1 MPFPN
6 AKELT
11 MAGAKI
17 VNSATAQAGDLG
29 AINLASGQRLSMRL
43 WRDEEP
49 HPKTAVRRDY
59 ETVGFVISGK
69 AELIIAGEATLL
81 AAGDSWVV
89 PAGAEHTYRIV
100 EKFTAIEAT
109 APPTHGS
116 HTGANADPTEETAM
130 DDDHL
135 DMAVAGLRR
144 EIASARDRLSRPA
157 ESGDRNGQ
165 AALMEMEIR
174 LARYEAE
181 QLKRASDFG
190 K

>member
-11 MAGAKI
+11 MAGAGI

-29 AINLASGQRLSMRL
+29 VIHLASGQRVSMRL

-49 HPKTAVRRDY
+49 HHKAAVRRDY
-59 ETVGFVISGK
+59 ESVGYVISGK
-69 AELIIAGEATLL
+69 AELIIEGEATLL
-81 AAGDSWVV
+81 AAGDSWIVL
-89 PAGAEHTYRIV
+89 AGAEHTYRIV

-116 HTGANADPTEETAM
+116 HTGANAGPTEETAM

-144 EIASARDRLSRPA
+144 E
-157 ESGDRNGQ
+157 
-165 AALMEMEIR
+165 
-174 LARYEAE
+174 
-181 QLKRASDFG
+181 
-190 K
+190 

>member
-6 AKELT
+6 AKEQT
-11 MAGAKI
+11 MAGANI

-29 AINLASGQRLSMRL
+29 EIHLASGQRLSMRL

-49 HPKTAVRRDY
+49 HPKAAVRRDY
-59 ETVGFVISGK
+59 ETVGYVISGR
-69 AELIIAGEATLL
+69 AELTIEGEATLL

-89 PAGAEHTYRIV
+89 PAGAKHAYRII
-100 EKFTAIEAT
+100 ERFTAIEAM
-109 APPTHGS
+109 APPTRGSPAGS
-116 HTGANADPTEETAM
+116 HAEPAEETAM
-130 DDDHL
+130 DDDRL
-135 DMAVAGLRR
+135 AEAVAELRR
-144 EIASARDRLSRPA
+144 EVASERERLS
-157 ESGDRNGQ
+157 GQ
-165 AALMEMEIR
+165 AASATRNGHVALIERESR

>member
-1 MPFPN
+1 
-6 AKELT
+6 
-11 MAGAKI
+11 MAGASI

-29 AINLASGQRLSMRL
+29 QIDLASGERLSMRL

-49 HPKTAVRRDY
+49 HPKAAVRREY
-59 ETVGFVISGK
+59 ETVGYVIAGI
-69 AELIIAGEATLL
+69 AELIIEGEATPL

-89 PAGAEHTYRIV
+89 PAGAEHAYRIV
-100 EKFTAIEAT
+100 EKFTAVEAT

-116 HTGANADPTEETAM
+116 PSGAHAEPAEETAM
-130 DDDHL
+130 DDDRL
-135 DMAVAGLRR
+135 ANAVAGLRR
-144 EIASARDRLSRPA
+144 EVASERERLSGLA
-157 ESGDRNGQ
+157 DNESRDGQ
-165 AALMEMEIR
+165 AALLEVETR

>member
-1 MPFPN
+1 
-6 AKELT
+6 
-11 MAGAKI
+11 MAGASI
-17 VNSATAQAGDLG
+17 VSSATAQAGDLG
-29 AINLASGQRLSMRL
+29 EIELASGQRVSMRL

-49 HPKTAVRRDY
+49 HPKAAVRRDY
-59 ETVGFVISGK
+59 ETVGYVISGK
-69 AELIIAGEATLL
+69 AELTIEGEAALL

-89 PAGAEHTYRIV
+89 PSGAKHAYRII

-116 HTGANADPTEETAM
+116 HTGAHSEPTEETAM

-135 DMAVAGLRR
+135 DKAVAELRR
-144 EIASARDRLSRPA
+144 EVASERERLSA
-157 ESGDRNGQ
+157 LADSGSQRL
-165 AALMEMEIR
+165 AALLEMETR

>member
-1 MPFPN
+1 
-6 AKELT
+6 

-17 VNSATAQAGDLG
+17 VNSATAQAGDIG
-29 AINLASGQRLSMRL
+29 EIYLASGRRLSMRL

-49 HPKTAVRRDY
+49 HPKPAVRRDY
-59 ETVGFVISGK
+59 ETVGYVISGR
-69 AELIIAGEATLL
+69 AELVVEGEATLL

-89 PAGAEHTYRIV
+89 PAGAEHAYRIV

-116 HTGANADPTEETAM
+116 HTGANGDPTEEAAM

-144 EIASARDRLSRPA
+144 EVASERDRLSRLA
-157 ESGDRNGQ
+157 ESGDLNNK
-165 AALMEMEIR
+165 AVLMEMETR